1 MPLRADLECIFFRA
15 TCGPQI
21 LEPISAPG
29 SVCSGGS
36 YNQAMSPDK
45 LSDVAMEKMTAEK
58 WNAVRE
64 ICRHGAANGEAAGV
78 A

>member
-1 MPLRADLECIFFRA
+1 
-15 TCGPQI
+15 
-21 LEPISAPG
+21 
-29 SVCSGGS
+29 
-36 YNQAMSPDK
+36 MSPDK